1 MQEVYHSPYQTFLF
15 FVKDALLV
23 QIWHSASDN
32 MTDEIYQQDF
42 LLAIKALH
50 PYLEK
55 TSKLLIDARKFKYP
69 VSPELQIWH
78 QQHIAQRFTILI
90 KKSAIVSSESPLIQL
105 AIEQT
110 LEDGA
115 KASPDSIQLFDCFA
129 LASQWL
135 TGKLIDCR
143 VTPYQ
148 AICYQQVNETLT
160 QVWNTN
166 SENIVP
172 EKLFV
177 EFQDFADLATAHHP
191 FKLLIHAQLL
201 QFPILPKVQHWLNEE
216 VLPNLLINRLKYIA
230 LVISENAH
238 VQLSLDQTLEDI
250 KTYPVEVESF
260 ETLKDA
266 EWWLNP

>member
-1 MQEVYHSPYQTFLF
+1 MQEVYRSSYQTFLF
-15 FVKDALLV
+15 FAQEALLV
-23 QIWHSASDN
+23 QIWHRASDN
-32 MTDEIYQQDF
+32 MTDEIYQQEF
-42 LLAIKALH
+42 LQAIKALQ

-55 TSKLLIDARKFKYP
+55 TNKLLIDARKFKYP
-69 VSPELQIWH
+69 VSPELQVWH
-78 QQHIAQRFTILI
+78 QQHIAQRFNVLI
-90 KKSAIVSSESPLIQL
+90 KKSAIVSSESPLVQL

-115 KASPDSIQLFDCFA
+115 KVSPDSIQLFDHFT

-143 VTPYQ
+143 ITPYQ
-148 AICYQQVNETLT
+148 AICYQQINETLT
-160 QVWNTN
+160 QVWNAD
-166 SENIVP
+166 SENITP
-172 EKLFV
+172 EKLLA
-177 EFQDFADLATAHHP
+177 EFQDFADLATIHLP

-201 QFPILPKVQHWLNEE
+201 QFPILPKIQHWLNEE

-230 LVISENAH
+230 LVISEDAH